1 MQAQNF
7 REATM
12 DKIELFSDPLA
23 GITQPTLKLDR
34 TFSSSKGPIRDPRVA
49 QLLGVLHEL
58 SEFVAGVEELP
69 NAELSDL
76 ISGAILACGFVNQNE
91 ARYAIAAVLETM
103 EGGDRI
109 SEAS

>member
-1 MQAQNF
+1 
-7 REATM
+7 M
-12 DKIELFSDPLA
+12 DKIEFCSDPLA
-23 GITQPTLKLDR
+23 GITQTTLKLDR
-34 TFSSSKGPIRDPRVA
+34 TFSSSKGPIRDTRVA

-58 SEFVAGVEELP
+58 SEFVGGVEELP

-76 ISGAILACGFVNQNE
+76 ISGAILACGFVSQKE

-103 EGGDRI
+103 EGGDPI